1 MGNGIHNQKV
11 GGYTDAKQNTHAFG
25 NKGEIGDRSDN
36 LVKLI
41 GAERVS
47 RGNFKYEGT
56 YYVTED
62 GEVIDK
68 KHANIRRAQR
78 ASASFYE
85 IIDWE
90 CDKEKLLYRP
100 VIRRIVITKKTNIQL
115 TLDL

>member
-1 MGNGIHNQKV
+1 MGNGICNQEVRKHF
-11 GGYTDAKQNTHAFG
+11 GTKQDTKSYG

-47 RGNFKYEGT
+47 RGNYKYEGT

-62 GEVIDK
+62 GEVVDK

-78 ASASFYE
+78 AIASFYE
-85 IIDWE
+85 ITDWE
-90 CDKEKLLYRP
+90 YDEEKQLYRP